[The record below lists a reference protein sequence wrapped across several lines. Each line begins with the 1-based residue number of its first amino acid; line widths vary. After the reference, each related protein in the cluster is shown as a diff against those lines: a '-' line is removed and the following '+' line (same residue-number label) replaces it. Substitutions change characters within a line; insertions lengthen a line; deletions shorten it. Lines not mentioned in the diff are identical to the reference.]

1 ITDSP
6 IEESVERYCQIPNIE
21 NTSVWLEGVKA
32 WQPRTLVM
40 AMLWY
45 LLAYKLWG
53 DEQYLNSA
61 QEFKDLL
68 C

>member
-1 ITDSP
+1 
-6 IEESVERYCQIPNIE
+6 YCQIRGIE
-21 NTSVWLEGVKA
+21 DVSLWLRGVHA

-61 QEFKDLL
+61 YELKGSL
-68 C
+68 CMEDHCFENS

>member
-1 ITDSP
+1 
-6 IEESVERYCQIPNIE
+6 
-21 NTSVWLEGVKA
+21 
-32 WQPRTLVM
+32 PRTLVM

-68 C
+68 CLEDHCFENS